1 MEPMG
6 ALSGIPYQRVSA
18 PPEAPT
24 PKVGLAGPACVVF
37 RAGPFCM
44 EPITLVKISISV
56 AGFAALAVV
65 VLTGRLDAAL
75 PFAAVVLGFALY
87 GTPSGLRGG

>member
-1 MEPMG
+1 MVS
-6 ALSGIPYQRVSA
+6 LSAGLS

-37 RAGPFCM
+37 RAGRFCM
-44 EPITLVKISISV
+44 EPITLVKKISISV

>member
-1 MEPMG
+1 
-6 ALSGIPYQRVSA
+6 
-18 PPEAPT
+18 
-24 PKVGLAGPACVVF
+24 
-37 RAGPFCM
+37 M
-44 EPITLVKISISV
+44 EPITLVKKISISV